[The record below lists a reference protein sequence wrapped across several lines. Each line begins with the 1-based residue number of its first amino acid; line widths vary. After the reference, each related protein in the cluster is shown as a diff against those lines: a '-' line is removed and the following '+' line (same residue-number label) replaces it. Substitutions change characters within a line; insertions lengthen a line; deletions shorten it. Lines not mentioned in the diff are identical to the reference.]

1 MKAIILIRT
10 DHIEQHP
17 LWMQEIATPNPLAVD
32 GIVGCY
38 PMEESERTNQ
48 KDQRCYTHDFVT
60 SWVSSFL
67 S

>member
-38 PMEESERTNQ
+38 PMEESEVGQIKRINDAAHT
-48 KDQRCYTHDFVT
+48 T
-60 SWVSSFL
+60 L
-67 S
+67 